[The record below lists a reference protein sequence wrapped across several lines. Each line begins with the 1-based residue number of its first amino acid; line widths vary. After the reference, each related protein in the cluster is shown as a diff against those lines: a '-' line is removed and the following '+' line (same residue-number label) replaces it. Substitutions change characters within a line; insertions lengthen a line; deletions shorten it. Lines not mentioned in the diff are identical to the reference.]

1 MPSTGCVTG
10 IVLILIV
17 QLRMTTSQS
26 STIVPTSSPNSDITT
41 FTSPPPFSST
51 ENTTAITNMTTLA
64 PSSTF
69 TGSTNATAT
78 TTGKSNNNSTGK
90 QISCRTFTCN
100 SSMCYATYLNTTA
113 SPCTTDALFCEL
125 RRLDSV
131 MYSANCSAFCNATV
145 NRCANSTMT
154 SCSVDCCN
162 STDCLNSTL
171 ASLMITAT
179 VTPVTTVTTQTI
191 SYTLVTTMKN
201 GKKCHKLNCQGEK
214 CYQTDP
220 GKQVTD
226 CLVGQ
231 DFCKLNKTNSGTT
244 VSWEAACSGN
254 CTGDKSCG
262 STAANCTQ
270 ECCTAATSGSCL
282 KLDGS
287 VNMPNSAVVLHVALS
302 LFFPW
307 LLIWA
312 LGFCFLIG

>member
-1 MPSTGCVTG
+1 MPSVGCVTG

-26 STIVPTSSPNSDITT
+26 STTVPTDYSSSV
-41 FTSPPPFSST
+41 TSTSSFNSST
-51 ENTTAITNMTTLA
+51 ANTTANTTAITNLTTLA

-69 TGSTNATAT
+69 TGSANATTA
-78 TTGKSNNNSTGK
+78 TGKSSNNSTGK
-90 QISCRTFTCN
+90 ISCRTFTCN
-100 SSMCYATYLNTTA
+100 SSMCYAIYLNTTA
-113 SPCTTDALFCEL
+113 RPCSTDALFCEL
-125 RRLDSV
+125 RRLDGL
-131 MYSANCSAFCNATV
+131 MYSVNCSAFCNATV

-171 ASLMITAT
+171 ASLMIPTT
-179 VTPVTTVTTQTI
+179 VTPVTTVTTQTTA
-191 SYTLVTTMKN
+191 STLTTAMRN
-201 GKKCHKLNCQGEK
+201 GKQCHKFICQGEK
-214 CYQTDP
+214 CYQTET
-220 GKQVTD
+220 GKQD
-226 CLVGQ
+226 CFAGQ
-231 DFCKLNKTNSGTT
+231 DFCKLNKIILLTT
-244 VSWEAACSGN
+244 TSWEASCSGN

-270 ECCTAATSGSCL
+270 ECCVATSASCL

-287 VNMPNSAVVLHVALS
+287 VNMPNSAVVLHTALS
-302 LFFPW
+302 LFSPW

>member
-1 MPSTGCVTG
+1 MPSVGCVTG

-17 QLRMTTSQS
+17 QLRMTASQS
-26 STIVPTSSPNSDITT
+26 STTVPTDYSSSV
-41 FTSPPPFSST
+41 TSTSSFNSST
-51 ENTTAITNMTTLA
+51 ANITANTTASTNMTTLA

-69 TGSTNATAT
+69 TGSANATTA
-78 TTGKSNNNSTGK
+78 TGKSSNNSTGK

-100 SSMCYATYLNTTA
+100 SSMCYAIYLNTTA
-113 SPCTTDALFCEL
+113 RPCSTDALFCEL
-125 RRLDSV
+125 RRLDGL
-131 MYSANCSAFCNATV
+131 MYSVNCSAFCNATV

-171 ASLMITAT
+171 ASLMIPTT
-179 VTPVTTVTTQTI
+179 VTPVTTVTTQTTA
-191 SYTLVTTMKN
+191 STLTTAMRN
-201 GKKCHKLNCQGEK
+201 GKKCHKFICQGEK
-214 CYQTDP
+214 CYQTET
-220 GKQVTD
+220 GKQD
-226 CLVGQ
+226 CFAGQ
-231 DFCKLNKTNSGTT
+231 DFCKLNKTNSLTT
-244 VSWEAACSGN
+244 MSWEASCSGN

-270 ECCTAATSGSCL
+270 ECCVATSASCL

-287 VNMPNSAVVLHVALS
+287 VNMPNSAVVLHTALS
-302 LFFPW
+302 LFSPW

>member
-90 QISCRTFTCN
+90 ISCRTFTCN